1 MMRRRSSSAPRA
13 AGRTRSCRLRAS
25 RASASRVAG
34 RGVSARKPR
43 PSWRWPL
50 RRREPAT
57 SPDVRSDRETCAFG
71 HRATCPAA
79 RDNPTNE
86 SEAEKAMAPT
96 VRELE
101 APMKVEP
108 AVNTTLKQTLK
119 QKIEAHRPRTARLVK
134 ELGKIVI
141 DQVTIDQCIGGA
153 RDIRA
158 LVTDISYLDPQE
170 GIRF

>member
-1 MMRRRSSSAPRA
+1 A
-13 AGRTRSCRLRAS
+13 T
-25 RASASRVAG
+25 
-34 RGVSARKPR
+34 
-43 PSWRWPL
+43 
-50 RRREPAT
+50 AT
-57 SPDVRSDRETCAFG
+57 SSEVCSDRETCDSG

-96 VRELE
+96 VLELE

-108 AVNTTLKQTLK
+108 AVNTILKQTLK

-134 ELGKIVI
+134 EFGKVVI

-158 LVTDISYLDPQE
+158 LVTDISHLDPPD
-170 GIRF
+170 GLR